1 MSRSR
6 RSLARV
12 RTSSLSLLIKASVAD
27 QSKSMTAAFSSMR
40 GFFNVRIGLDLAQ
53 FVNPNQ
59 TLSKVARYG
68 T

>member
-1 MSRSR
+1 
-6 RSLARV
+6 
-12 RTSSLSLLIKASVAD
+12 
-27 QSKSMTAAFSSMR
+27 MTAAFSSMR